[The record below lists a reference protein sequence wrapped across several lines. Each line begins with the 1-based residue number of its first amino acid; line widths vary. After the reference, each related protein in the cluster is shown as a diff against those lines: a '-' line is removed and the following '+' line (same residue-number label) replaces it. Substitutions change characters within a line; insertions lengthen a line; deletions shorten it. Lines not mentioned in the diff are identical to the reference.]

1 MGERQEME
9 VSGAMCISHTL
20 RPLSL
25 AAIWM
30 LELTQHLHCHRLPE
44 EACERAREREESLP
58 AEDALI
64 YVFNI

>member
-1 MGERQEME
+1 
-9 VSGAMCISHTL
+9 
-20 RPLSL
+20 
-25 AAIWM
+25 M

-58 AEDALI
+58 AEDTLI